1 MKSTLTNKIRRHR
14 RVRSKIQGSKEIPRV
29 SVFRSNKHFSV
40 QLIDDVDGKTLM
52 SVSDIA
58 DKKGNLPAGKAGKMK
73 EDGIKPLKGKSNSA
87 SVLGT
92 ILGKQALAK
101 GITKVVFDRG
111 SYRYH
116 GRVKALAEE
125 LRKAGL
131 KF

>member
-1 MKSTLTNKIRRHR
+1 MQSILTNKTRRHR
-14 RVRSKIQGSKEIPRV
+14 RVRSKIKGSKAIPRV
-29 SVFRSNKHFSV
+29 SVFRSNKHLSV
-40 QLIDDVDGKTLM
+40 QLIDDINGKTLI

-58 DKKGNLPAGKAGKMK
+58 GKKDKKV
-73 EDGIKPLKGKSNSA
+73 GIKSSKGKSSKASA
-87 SVLGT
+87 LGT
-92 ILGKQALAK
+92 ILGKQALEK